1 MYACL
6 CLLLFQQDS
15 HEVCLIYLTAYHP
28 EITRLSFPNAR
39 EPWGPESSPEQ
50 PKMSL
55 LMNTAQDNIPRSFI
69 WLHHPGYKSPLVF
82 TKLGKSSKLIL
93 PLDFNF
99 NSLSDSGPFEYQ
111 SFPLSKKTKDNGNM
125 QQAWCFAVKP
135 TLGFTNSLL
144 HNSRVLC
151 IKRGGEADLSH
162 PPFLLFMTA
171 IGERLSRVSHT
182 CFF

>member
-1 MYACL
+1 MHVFVSYYFNNIVMKFAWFTSL
-6 CLLLFQQDS
+6 PITQRSPDSAFPMHENPEVLRALLSDQ
-15 HEVCLIYLTAYHP
+15 
-28 EITRLSFPNAR
+28 R
-39 EPWGPESSPEQ
+39 
-50 PKMSL
+50 MSL

-69 WLHHPGYKSPLVF
+69 WLYHPGYKSPLVF
-82 TKLGKSSKLIL
+82 TKLGKNSKLIL

-151 IKRGGEADLSH
+151 MKRGGEADLSH